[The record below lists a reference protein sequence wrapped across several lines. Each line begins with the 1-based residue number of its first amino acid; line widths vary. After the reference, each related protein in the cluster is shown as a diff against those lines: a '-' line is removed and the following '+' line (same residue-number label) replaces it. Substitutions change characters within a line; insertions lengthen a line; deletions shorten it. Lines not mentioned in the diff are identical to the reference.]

1 MEGPELSMIE
11 CVVDQDLGRG
21 IRYSRYCLG
30 MVVKNRGLRS
40 ETAATR
46 SFNGFPY
53 YLADAACVQT
63 KDRVLEMD
71 RETSGIYWLDQSLC
85 SWKAV
90 TNPSSLRLYSASR
103 NKAWEFSDSVE
114 IESAKILLLP
124 SHVIKRTCNCT
135 DMISDR

>member
-46 SFNGFPY
+46 SFNG
-53 YLADAACVQT
+53 YLYSLVHAACVQT
-63 KDRVLEMD
+63 K
-71 RETSGIYWLDQSLC
+71 G
-85 SWKAV
+85 
-90 TNPSSLRLYSASR
+90 SSL
-103 NKAWEFSDSVE
+103 
-114 IESAKILLLP
+114 
-124 SHVIKRTCNCT
+124 T
-135 DMISDR
+135 DG